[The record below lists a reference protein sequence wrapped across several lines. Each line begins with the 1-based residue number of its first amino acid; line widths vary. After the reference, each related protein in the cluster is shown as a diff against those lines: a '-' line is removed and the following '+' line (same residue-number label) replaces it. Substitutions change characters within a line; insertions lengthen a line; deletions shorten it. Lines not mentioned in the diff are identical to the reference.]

1 MTAKEQGSLK
11 AWDAIPS
18 PNLPLE
24 EIINLAFEYRGD
36 VTLTRSDGTRT
47 VGYVFNRDDYASQPF
62 VQLLPASGEAPITI
76 PYSDVKRVQF
86 TGKDTAAG
94 NSYEAWKRRKE
105 SQVQPAGG
113 ES

>member
-1 MTAKEQGSLK
+1 MTAKEQGSLQ

-18 PNLPLE
+18 ETLPLDE
-24 EIINLAFEYRGD
+24 VINLAFEYRGD
-36 VTLTRSDGTRT
+36 VTVTRSDGSRIA
-47 VGYVFNRDDYASQPF
+47 GYVFNRDGEASEPF
-62 VQLLPASGEAPITI
+62 VQVMPSSGEAPVTI
-76 PYSDVKRVQF
+76 PYSDVRRVQF

-105 SQVQPAGG
+105 SQARSADG